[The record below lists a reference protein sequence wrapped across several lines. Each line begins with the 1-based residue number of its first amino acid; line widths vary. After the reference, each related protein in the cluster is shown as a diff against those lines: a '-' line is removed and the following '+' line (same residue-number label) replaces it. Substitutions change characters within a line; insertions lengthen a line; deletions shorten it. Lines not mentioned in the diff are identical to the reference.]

1 MNVSTRLVGMAQPAS
16 PRSRFAWIVVP
27 FVIALASRG
36 FSVALLLQYQRAA
49 LSLPRLG
56 PFTSPFAAWDGQ
68 WYLQIVSTGY
78 HAQALQSAALDGGHH
93 DFAFYPGWPLIIKLV
108 SLNGLLPIDITAVV
122 LANGLFIIAAIV
134 AYRLFADRF
143 SERTALWATLLLAF
157 NPVAYVFSMAYTE
170 SLFVLAL
177 ALYFVDRYGRAAP
190 VLAGAA
196 TLIRI
201 SGLAIAAS
209 AAVMFL
215 FGRIP
220 RLTAFL
226 VGVAV
231 LIAFGAWW
239 TYIWRLTGSFNGWF
253 EGSAAWSR
261 DQGITSVL
269 HEGYRDP
276 VHVAV
281 WIGFVALMIIG
292 SLLLLR
298 RHTDMAVYGL
308 AAIAMSLIGAPASS
322 MPRHAMVAIPAF
334 AAFADRLGPRLS
346 AVLLVVFAVGQIWFV
361 NFAFAPAMRNPP

>member
-1 MNVSTRLVGMAQPAS
+1 VPAVVAIT
-16 PRSRFAWIVVP
+16 SRI
-27 FVIALASRG
+27 
-36 FSVALLLQYQRAA
+36 FSVLLLLQYQRAA
-49 LSLPRLG
+49 PSLPRLG

-68 WYLQIVSTGY
+68 WYLQIASTGY
-78 HAQALQSAALDGGHH
+78 HAQALQSAALAGGHH
-93 DFAFYPGWPLIIKLV
+93 DFAFYPGWPLLISLV
-108 SLNGLLPIDITAVV
+108 SLHGLLPLDLTAVV
-122 LANGLFIIAAIV
+122 LANGLFILAAIT

-170 SLFVLAL
+170 SLFVLVL
-177 ALYFVDRYGRAAP
+177 ALYFVDRYGRLSP

-196 TLIRI
+196 TLVRI
-201 SGLAIAAS
+201 SGLAIGAS

-215 FGRIP
+215 IGRIP

-231 LIAFGAWW
+231 FIAFAAWW
-239 TYIWRLTGSFNGWF
+239 TYIWRLTGNFTGWF

-261 DQGITSVL
+261 YQGIASVL
-269 HEGYRDP
+269 RDGRMEP

-281 WIGFVALMIIG
+281 WIGFVSLMIIG

-298 RHTDMAVYGL
+298 RHTDLAVYGL
-308 AAIAMSLIGAPASS
+308 TAIAMSLIGAPVSS

-334 AAFADRLGPRLS
+334 AALSDRLGPKLS

-361 NFAFAPAMRNPP
+361 NFAFAPGMRNPP